1 MSSHVST
8 LKLRSAALTALAATA
23 AFALSACAPAAE
35 AESEPAASGAT
46 AVTITDN
53 HGEVE
58 VPVNPE
64 RVVALDNHVFETLDE
79 WDVPLVAAPKGIM
92 GTAWP
97 DYTDD
102 PEIADVGTHRE
113 PNLEAIVAAQPDLII
128 GGYRFSESYDTI
140 VEQNPDATVIEID
153 PRDGEDPMDEL
164 KRETEILGQIFD
176 REDEAAELVSELD
189 QSIADAKQAYNGS
202 DSVIGLITSG
212 GKIEFAAPV
221 TGRSVGPVFSALD
234 LRPAIEQE
242 AEDTSHGDDISV
254 EAIAEANP
262 DWIVVLDRDASFA
275 EPEPGA
281 VPADELIAGSEALQG
296 VTAVAKD
303 QVVYLDSDFY
313 LTEDIQAYTE
323 LYEQIQEAFA
333 GA

>member
-1 MSSHVST
+1 MST
-8 LKLRSAALTALAATA
+8 QMLRGASFAALALTA
-23 AFALSACAPAAE
+23 AFTLSACAPGAE
-35 AESEPAASGAT
+35 ANEEHAVPAET
-46 AVTITDN
+46 TVTITDN

-102 PEIADVGTHRE
+102 AEVADVGTHRE
-113 PNLEAIVAAQPDLII
+113 PDLEAIVAAQPDLII

-140 VEQNPDATVIEID
+140 VEQNPDAAVIEIA
-153 PRDGEDPMDEL
+153 PRDGEDPMEEL

-176 REDEAAELVSELD
+176 REDEAAEITSELD
-189 QSIADAKQAYNGS
+189 QSIADAKQAYNGT

-221 TGRSVGPVFSALD
+221 TGRSVGPVFSALG
-234 LRPAIEQE
+234 LKPAIEQQ

-254 EAIAEANP
+254 EAIAAANP

-296 VTAVAKD
+296 VTAVEQD
-303 QVVYLDSDFY
+303 QIVYLDSDFY

-323 LYEQIQEAFA
+323 LYEQLQEAFA